1 MSDRKV
7 LVENMSKATVT
18 LIFNNANFKRN
29 LKGEGAKVYIPFEVL
44 YEGLSEPGVQVMFD
58 KGILRINDKKDRVD
72 LGLEF
77 EDEVVV
83 ANSMSSSEM
92 LIILKENNPIKIKET
107 LEGLAENQ
115 RIKFAQVAIEN
126 DIYSA
131 GLAKFIKDYTD
142 IDLLKA
148 MQEYKAEQED
158 AAEIR

>member
-29 LKGEGAKVYIPFEVL
+29 LKGEGAKVYVPFEVL
-44 YEGLSEPGVQVMFD
+44 YEGLSEPGVQIMFD
-58 KGILRINDKKDRVD
+58 KGVLRINDKKDRVD

-92 LIILKENNPIKIKET
+92 LAIIKENNPIKIKET

-126 DIYSA
+126 DIYSS
-131 GLAKFIKDYTD
+131 GLAKFIKDYTG

-148 MQEYKAEQED
+148 MQEYKAEKED